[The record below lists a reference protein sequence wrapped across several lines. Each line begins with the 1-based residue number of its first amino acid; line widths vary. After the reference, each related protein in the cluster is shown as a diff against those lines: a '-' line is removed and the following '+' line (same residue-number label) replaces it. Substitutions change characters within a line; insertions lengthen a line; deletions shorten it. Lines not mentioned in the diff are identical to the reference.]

1 MSDLNHYQKYS
12 RKDVRDILEP
22 SANFA
27 PGAGTWG
34 LQGIININ
42 GDFDHFVF
50 FITYGR
56 EQSGHSFNEGINT
69 KGVLSWQSQPRQ
81 HLQEKRVRH
90 WIQQKSNNCK
100 ISLLVRNDKK
110 AQYIYV
116 GELTYINHDKT
127 KENPVYFEFQING
140 WRYLQHLHAYI
151 NPLEQK
157 NITSSTLKKRIS
169 NNKNFFKKDQSNSD
183 LIRNK
188 QLKSLLDSHPEL
200 LGTEEGKELQF
211 DYETTLGS
219 TIPLVVHTPGK
230 EKYVVMYS
238 EKTHDSELFMDAGRL
253 IQHSVELAIELERQI
268 QTDDIRKVLFL
279 SKGNLP
285 VTEKLADKYQILLI
299 YLN

>member
-1 MSDLNHYQKYS
+1 MSDLIHYHKYS
-12 RKDVRDILEP
+12 RKDVRDVLEP
-22 SANFA
+22 SANFT
-27 PGAGTWG
+27 PGTGTWG

-56 EQSGHSFNEGINT
+56 EQSGHLFKEGIND
-69 KGVLSWQSQPRQ
+69 KGLLSWQSQPKQ
-81 HLQEKRVRH
+81 HLKEKRVRH

-116 GELTYINHDKT
+116 GELTYVNHDRT
-127 KENPVYFEFQING
+127 KENPVYFEFQIND
-140 WRYLQHLHAYI
+140 WRYLPQLHAFI

-157 NITSSTLKKRIS
+157 DITSSTLQKRPFVT
-169 NNKNFFKKDQSNSD
+169 KNFLKNNQRKAD
-183 LIRNK
+183 LIHNK

-219 TIPLVVHTPGK
+219 IIPLVVHAPGK

-238 EKTHDSELFMDAGRL
+238 EKKHDGELFLDAGRL
-253 IQHSVELAIELERQI
+253 IQYSVELAIELGKPL
-268 QTDDIRKVLFL
+268 QTDDIKKVLFL

-285 VTEKLADKYQILLI
+285 VTEELADKYQILLTF
-299 YLN
+299 LN